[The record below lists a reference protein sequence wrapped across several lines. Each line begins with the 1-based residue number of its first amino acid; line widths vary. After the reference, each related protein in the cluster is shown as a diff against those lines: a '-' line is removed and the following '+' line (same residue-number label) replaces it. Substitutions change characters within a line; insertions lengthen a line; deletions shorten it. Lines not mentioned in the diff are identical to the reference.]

1 MMLLYVIKN
10 QYVSAMNVINYTS
23 FSLMEIKIS
32 VKLTKII
39 QILILKLVFDIREN
53 LYLFLLF
60 YGFFN

>member
-1 MMLLYVIKN
+1 MLLYLIKN

-23 FSLMEIKIS
+23 FNLMEIKIS

-53 LYLFLLF
+53 MNLFLLF
-60 YGFFN
+60 YGFLN

>member
-23 FSLMEIKIS
+23 FNLMEIKIS

>member
-1 MMLLYVIKN
+1 MMLLYLIKN
-10 QYVSAMNVINYTS
+10 QYLSAMNVINYTS
-23 FSLMEIKIS
+23 FNLMEIKIS

-60 YGFFN
+60 YGFLN

>member
-10 QYVSAMNVINYTS
+10 QYLSAMNVINYTS
-23 FSLMEIKIS
+23 FNLMEIKIS

-53 LYLFLLF
+53 MNLFLLF
-60 YGFFN
+60 YGFLN